1 MVMHRVRMIGSALAL
16 GVLLATAALAQ
27 SPLDAKAS
35 LRDNLTALV
44 AAKKPV
50 TVVLQ
55 NGQSYRARIAAVG
68 DQVVVLT
75 EPAQKEF
82 FDVLVPLDQIAA
94 VEVRARD

>member
-1 MVMHRVRMIGSALAL
+1 MMMNRVRLIGGVVAVSLALAS
-16 GVLLATAALAQ
+16 AAPAQ

-68 DQVVVLT
+68 DQAVVLT

-94 VEVRARD
+94 VEVRVRD